1 MSRAEY
7 RCRMDSINEMLAD
20 ITKQI
25 DVRMMLL
32 RFVVFILICS
42 DVFVNR
48 VLARFN
54 GAVEMRNPTN
64 YGIVLQGIALVLVYL
79 LIDIIAAQ

>member
-7 RCRMDSINEMLAD
+7 RCGMDSINEMLAD
-20 ITKQI
+20 ITKQV
-25 DVRMMLL
+25 DVRMMIM

-54 GAVEMRNPTN
+54 GAVEMRN

-79 LIDIIAAQ
+79 LIDVIAAQ